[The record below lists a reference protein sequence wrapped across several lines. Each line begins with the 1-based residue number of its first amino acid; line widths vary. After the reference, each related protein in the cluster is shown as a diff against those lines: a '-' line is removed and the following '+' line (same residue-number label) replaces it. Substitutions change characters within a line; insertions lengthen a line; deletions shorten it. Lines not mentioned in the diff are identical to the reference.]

1 MDGYRLSVNFRLVDW
16 RRRFGIEVIICL
28 LISLLLV
35 MYVAIFGTS
44 DEEEMLTTS
53 FSSGLQS
60 TGGIITKGRSI
71 GTATLAGV
79 PIYDALQG
87 TGSRLPY
94 QASWGQSLEWPL
106 RFVLG
111 WEPYVLFRVFLIT
124 SVFLF
129 ISLRS
134 LRSWRPAM
142 GGATLVGISTIL
154 VMPSFLYL
162 RQNEWSDQWVQTA
175 SISGIAMFLVH
186 RSMFDS
192 LEEAE
197 STRSCTEI
205 LAMAVCTAMFVS
217 GHPGLFVCGL
227 LVLLPV
233 FLGLLMTSGR
243 RQLLLNFMRK
253 RIWELGLIL
262 VPVFMLVTVIVFDL
276 AAEAGGSPNWTVARR
291 AATQGLYSGEAFV
304 GVTRGLL
311 PTSVER
317 LISVFVSVCV
327 LPLVVLV
334 NQFGLLPNSTEIS
347 RLAASMPRGEFAA
360 FGTVLAST
368 HLLLKRRL
376 VSRVERNLAVVVVIS
391 LMFVLTIFWMM
402 AEDWLPIALTPSG
415 AFLAFPMLLPLSTL
429 LGVVVWNRRSTFSN
443 ILILLSFFQVG
454 LYGLFLSDVMPLS
467 SLRPRFPTQD
477 VWINPSG
484 DESREIARLLG
495 GGERVAMSNRHG
507 LLLGLGV
514 SVVAPAT
521 PKIRANAQLVDRTP
535 TEWVWNPLDTSQ
547 LSNDALLDF
556 LEVRHVLIPMAD
568 SDAEQIITLG
578 KTAENFSLNR
588 LSLRGREYLVRTRTD
603 FSSTIIRAQQQ
614 FGNVCPVLEQP
625 CPVVFETLRRAPRAE
640 PRLTTCHNPCLWR
653 YESGVLAAQET
664 LVIPVTYSAALV
676 VRNSGGVRLATVN
689 AAGFLGVTSEMGST
703 VGTLEIT
710 IDPDERMLARVVS
723 SYVSLFSFVILCF
736 LQVYRVRKRS
746 PNVRASRNTSASQ

>member
-1 MDGYRLSVNFRLVDW
+1 MSF
-16 RRRFGIEVIICL
+16 
-28 LISLLLV
+28 LLV
-35 MYVAIFGTS
+35 TYVAIFGTS

-60 TGGIITKGRSI
+60 TGGIFTKSRSI

-111 WEPYVLFRVFLIT
+111 WESYVLFRVFLIT

-129 ISLRS
+129 ISLRT

-142 GGATLVGISTIL
+142 GGAIFVGMSTIL
-154 VMPSFLYL
+154 LTPSLLYL

-197 STRSCTEI
+197 STRSCAEI
-205 LAMAVCTAMFVS
+205 LAMAVCAAMFIS
-217 GHPGLFVCGL
+217 GHPGLFVSGS
-227 LVLLPV
+227 LVLLPI
-233 FLGLLMTSGR
+233 FLGLLRTAAR

-253 RIWELGLIL
+253 RIWELVLIL
-262 VPVFMLVTVIVFDL
+262 VPVFMLVAVVVLEL
-276 AAEAGGSPNWTVARR
+276 AAEADGYLDWSVARY

-311 PTSVER
+311 PTSFER
-317 LISVFVSVCV
+317 LISVLVSVCV

-334 NQFGLLPNSTEIS
+334 DQSGLLPDSKVIS

-376 VSRVERNLAVVVVIS
+376 VSHAERSLVVVVVIS
-391 LMFVLTIFWMM
+391 LMFVLTISWMFG
-402 AEDWLPIALTPSG
+402 EDWLPVVLTPSG
-415 AFLAFPMLLPLSTL
+415 AFLPFPMLLPLSTL
-429 LGVVVWNRRSTFSN
+429 LGVVVWNRRPTFSN
-443 ILILLSFFQVG
+443 ILIVLSFFQVG
-454 LYGLFLSDVMPLS
+454 LYGLVLSDVMPLS
-467 SLRPRFPTQD
+467 SLKPRFPTQG
-477 VWINPSG
+477 VWMSPSV
-484 DESREIARLLG
+484 DESREIVLLLG
-495 GGERVAMSNRHG
+495 GGERVASSNRHG
-507 LLLGLGV
+507 SLLGLGV

-535 TEWVWNPLDTSQ
+535 TEWVWNPLNTSQ
-547 LSNDALLDF
+547 LSSDALLDF

-568 SDAEQIITLG
+568 SDAKEIIAQG

-588 LSLRGREYLVRTRTD
+588 LSLRGREYLVQTRTG
-603 FSSTIIRAQQQ
+603 FSSTIIKDQQHLV
-614 FGNVCPVLEQP
+614 NVCPVLEQP

-664 LVIPVTYSAALV
+664 LVIPVTYSSALV
-676 VRNSGGVRLATVN
+676 VSNSGGVRLATVN

-703 VGTLEIT
+703 DGTLEIT
-710 IDPDERMLARVVS
+710 IDPDERMVARVVS
-723 SYVSLFSFVILCF
+723 SYVSLFSFAILCF

-746 PNVRASRNTSASQ
+746 QNVPGSGNTSASQ